1 MKQNFERAFMG
12 ALVMTLPGLLIA
24 RWLASGAF
32 GLVVITMF
40 FITLGSF
47 LGEEVGILKKGR
59 CQETRG

>member
-47 LGEEVGILKKGR
+47 LAVLRVRPFRWLEKKLGL
-59 CQETRG
+59 